1 MSRVTSTAMQPAT
14 IRVEEAAEL
23 LAVSRDLAYREIR
36 NTGELNGIRAIRVG
50 RRLILP
56 RRPFMESLGLTY
68 ALQ

>member
-56 RRPFMESLGLTY
+56 RRPFMESLGLTD

>member
-1 MSRVTSTAMQPAT
+1 MQPAT

-56 RRPFMESLGLTY
+56 RRPFMESLGLTD